1 MKDILSLLLN
11 GVYFIFVFVLFIIYY
26 KYNPPLL
33 RHLYDTLGGRLII
46 VLIILFGCTINLYVG
61 LLVLL
66 FFIGLKPFLYKEG
79 MKNNSSSTKKTAN
92 IQGIDRVAVADS
104 LRSKSSKSLDNTNTS
119 SSEDVEP
126 FSSYS

>member
-66 FFIGLKPFLYKEG
+66 FFIGLKPFVYKEG

-104 LRSKSSKSLDNTNTS
+104 LRSKSSKTLDTTNTS

>member
-11 GVYFIFVFVLFIIYY
+11 GVYFLFVFVLFIIYY

-46 VLIILFGCTINLYVG
+46 VLLILFGCTINLYVG

-66 FFIGLKPFLYKEG
+66 FFIGLKPFVYKEG
-79 MKNNSSSTKKTAN
+79 MKNISSSTKKTAN

-104 LRSKSSKSLDNTNTS
+104 LRPKSSKTLDNSNTS

>member
-1 MKDILSLLLN
+1 M
-11 GVYFIFVFVLFIIYY
+11 FA
-26 KYNPPLL
+26 
-33 RHLYDTLGGRLII
+33 
-46 VLIILFGCTINLYVG
+46 ILFGCTINLYVG

-66 FFIGLKPFLYKEG
+66 FFIGLKPFVYKEG
-79 MKNNSSSTKKTAN
+79 MKNNSSSTKKTAT

-104 LRSKSSKSLDNTNTS
+104 LRSKSSKTLDNTNTS